1 MSYYRVLGLDDE
13 PFSTSPDPLY
23 FYESRNHKA
32 VLANLMIDLRL
43 KRGLSVVLGE
53 VGTGKT
59 TLGRKLIQMLRDRE
73 GFIFHLIL
81 DPSYPN
87 EQVFL
92 QDLIRT
98 FGIDLSVP
106 QSTLWDY
113 KEALE
118 RYLFQKGVQEK
129 QTVVLIID
137 EAQKMNRSCLEIL
150 RMLLNYETNAYKLI
164 QVVLLS
170 QVELMPTLV
179 EMHNLLDRVS
189 LKCVLEPL
197 DQEETREMI
206 DFRLRQ
212 AGFKS
217 RYRLFLEEA
226 VREIHRAARG
236 YPRKTAMLCHRAL
249 KSLVMKNQQVI
260 TSNNIEE
267 LVNQDV
273 RAGWYSQNP
282 LQKSNYLN

>member
-1 MSYYRVLGLDDE
+1 MSYYRVLGLEDE
-13 PFSTSPDPLY
+13 PFSTSPDPIY
-23 FYESRNHKA
+23 FFESRNHKS

-98 FGIDLSVP
+98 FNIELTISEP
-106 QSTLWDY
+106 TIWDY

-118 RYLFQKGVQEK
+118 RYLFQKGTQEK
-129 QTVVLIID
+129 KTVVLIID
-137 EAQKMNRSCLEIL
+137 EAQKMNRPCLEIL
-150 RMLLNYETNAYKLI
+150 RMLLNYETNAYKLL

-170 QVELMPTLV
+170 QIELMPTLV
-179 EMHNLLDRVS
+179 EMQNLLDRVS

-197 DQEETREMI
+197 DQDETREMI

-212 AGFKS
+212 AGYKS
-217 RYRLFLEEA
+217 RYQIFLEDA
-226 VREIHRAARG
+226 IREIHRAARG

-249 KSLVMKNQQVI
+249 KTLVMKNEEVI
-260 TSNNIEE
+260 NSKMIED

-273 RAGWYSQNP
+273 RAGWSTIP
-282 LQKSNYLN
+282 LQKSSYLN